1 MIVKGTEAPR
11 IMLENARLKMKMFLA
26 TFKRF
31 SLVLNDETWDK
42 NL

>member
-11 IMLENARLKMKMFLA
+11 IMLENARLKMKFLA